1 MWCGEGEGLENRLKE
16 ECRVLERMCDFGE
29 GYEGGTFW
37 WWGGGAAM
45 GWLTDRWSVM
55 MPYDC
60 GRADWLDESTRV
72 PSRVYGY
79 PFVRQST
86 KTQLGDQ
93 FLPNTLASEAQARI
107 WHGFGGAIFG
117 PDNRAMQ
124 CAFLLISVPQR
135 TSRNT

>member
-1 MWCGEGEGLENRLKE
+1 MKE
-16 ECRVLERMCDFGE
+16 ECRFLERMCDFGE

-55 MPYDC
+55 MQDDC
-60 GRADWLDESTRV
+60 GRADWLDGSTRV

-93 FLPNTLASEAQARI
+93 FYLTLSHRKLRR
-107 WHGFGGAIFG
+107 GFG
-117 PDNRAMQ
+117 MVLEVL
-124 CAFLLISVPQR
+124 FLALIIELCSVHFCSFQ
-135 TSRNT
+135 SRNVPPEIRNWYVVVIQ